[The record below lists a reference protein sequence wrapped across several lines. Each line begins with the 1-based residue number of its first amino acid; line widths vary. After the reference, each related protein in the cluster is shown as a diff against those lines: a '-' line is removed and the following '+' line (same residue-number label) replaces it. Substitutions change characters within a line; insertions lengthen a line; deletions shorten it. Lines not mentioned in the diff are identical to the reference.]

1 MANIFAVTNS
11 NGNSQYFINNEKTEN
26 EFKTDIQNL
35 TEKFVLCPSEDTYD
49 EYIPSQLNSLGYI
62 MISITGEYFTD
73 ARDEHDKEYC
83 EQYGIKDALFEKLLE
98 RLNSV

>member
-1 MANIFAVTNS
+1 
-11 NGNSQYFINNEKTEN
+11 
-26 EFKTDIQNL
+26 
-35 TEKFVLCPSEDTYD
+35 
-49 EYIPSQLNSLGYI
+49 